1 MKFAKILISIII
13 VNTVLGCGIIKPPT
27 ATPAKTQAQTPNKTQ
42 SNQSQTSAAAV
53 VSNPSPLSSVSLKW
67 LGADKDF
74 LSPNDLN
81 PDGKPDGHF
90 HLTVSFNQPS
100 AVKSIWIRN
109 SEFGKSFKWGW
120 IYNKNLPLV
129 GYLMAVFD
137 GKGKQIL
144 PQSDNG
150 FNVNGLTDFDLY
162 ISELDNVNDR
172 DNLKFADNQTYNLEI
187 DYVTQNNEEKKI
199 NYSLKI

>member
-1 MKFAKILISIII
+1 
-13 VNTVLGCGIIKPPT
+13 
-27 ATPAKTQAQTPNKTQ
+27 
-42 SNQSQTSAAAV
+42 
-53 VSNPSPLSSVSLKW
+53 
-67 LGADKDF
+67 
-74 LSPNDLN
+74 
-81 PDGKPDGHF
+81 
-90 HLTVSFNQPS
+90 
-100 AVKSIWIRN
+100 
-109 SEFGKSFKWGW
+109 
-120 IYNKNLPLV
+120 
-129 GYLMAVFD
+129 MAVFD